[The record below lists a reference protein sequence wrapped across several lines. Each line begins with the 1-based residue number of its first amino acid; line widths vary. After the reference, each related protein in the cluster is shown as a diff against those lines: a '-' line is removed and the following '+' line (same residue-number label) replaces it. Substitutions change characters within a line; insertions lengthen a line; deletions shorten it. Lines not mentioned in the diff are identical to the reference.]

1 MSAAVRRRCRPVGLL
16 VALALAIAA
25 CGDSAT
31 GPQSPEDVTFA
42 ASLGI
47 DLAAMTRLPSG
58 VFIQT
63 VTEGVGVPMTLTD
76 RFTVVYQGW
85 TSDGN
90 GFDSGTLQDVSF
102 GGLIVGFEGMVGTV
116 GMRVGET
123 RRLVIP
129 SQLGYGSAGA
139 GDAIP
144 GDAVLVFEVTLVAI
158 NP

>member
-116 GMRVGET
+116 GDEGR
-123 RRLVIP
+123 
-129 SQLGYGSAGA
+129 
-139 GDAIP
+139 
-144 GDAVLVFEVTLVAI
+144 
-158 NP
+158 